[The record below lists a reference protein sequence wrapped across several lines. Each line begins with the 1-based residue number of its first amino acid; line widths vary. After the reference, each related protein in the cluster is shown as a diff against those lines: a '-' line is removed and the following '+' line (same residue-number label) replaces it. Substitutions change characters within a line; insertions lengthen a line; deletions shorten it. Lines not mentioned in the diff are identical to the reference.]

1 MAKRGNRVKVG
12 NVEIEVSDLIDQMV
26 NQVRQGAAGEVLQ
39 EMEEFQTN
47 LYEEA
52 TRTWPVGR
60 IRKAGPG
67 EPRMGGEQHRRA
79 RQEIDRRAKE
89 EAFAS
94 RRGYFVTNP
103 REHSINLFDVTTTLD
118 NQGVAVSVTNT
129 APWAWAVRF
138 GREAFSGQTK
148 GRRAWTELV
157 SKPGKKGATA
167 IADNMSERLLDLA
180 EKGKK

>member
-12 NVEIEVSDLIDQMV
+12 NVEIEVSDLIDQMI
-26 NQVRQGAAGEVLQ
+26 NQVRTGADGEILK
-39 EMEEFQTN
+39 EMEEYQAHLMET
-47 LYEEA
+47 A
-52 TRTWPVGR
+52 SATWPVGR
-60 IRKAGPG
+60 DRKAGAG
-67 EPRMGGEQHRRA
+67 EPRGSGKYRA
-79 RQEIDRRAKE
+79 
-89 EAFAS
+89 
-94 RRGYFVTNP
+94 
-103 REHSINLFDVTTTLD
+103 HSVNLFEQKTTLD
-118 NQGVAVSVTNT
+118 QTGLAVSVTNT